1 MTGSGFV
8 AVLAAADLPAGQMRC
23 VDVDGTP
30 VLLVRTKDGSLH
42 ALHNICTH
50 AHTRMDEGRLRGDR
64 LVCPLHGAG
73 FDARTG
79 AVLSGPATQPLPC
92 YAVRVA
98 NGRIEVR
105 VDPA

>member
-1 MTGSGFV
+1 MTSTGYV
-8 AVLAAADLPAGQMRC
+8 AVLPESDLRAGDMRC
-23 VDVDGTP
+23 VDVGETP
-30 VLLVRTKDGSLH
+30 VLLVRTKEGSLH

-50 AHTRMDEGRLRGDR
+50 AHTRMDEGRLRGHR

-92 YAVRVA
+92 YPVRVTD
-98 NGRIEVR
+98 GMIEVQL
-105 VDPA
+105 PPG